1 VCTCVYGEGA
11 GQIRLSG
18 NGLKGQFGGSVDGT
32 SSLTFTVPSFLL
44 LGRAGTVFSIRTVSG
59 EGWKRVRD
67 KIDLFLI
74 SISKSRNSRLSC
86 SRLQDMI
93 VISVVLEGNVFR
105 PPILKFAVQNQ
116 PTVFDN
122 PTRITYHYC
131 PMERTHQKEK
141 WSRHSDNKIKSWC
154 ILNSTLCFAIKVI

>member
-1 VCTCVYGEGA
+1 M
-11 GQIRLSG
+11 
-18 NGLKGQFGGSVDGT
+18 
-32 SSLTFTVPSFLL
+32 
-44 LGRAGTVFSIRTVSG
+44 GRARLHLRFPAFYYWG
-59 EGWKRVRD
+59 ELELYFPFALSVVMDGWKRVRD

-86 SRLQDMI
+86 SCLRGMI

-131 PMERTHQKEK
+131 PMERTHQQEK

-154 ILNSTLCFAIKVI
+154 IFNSTLCFAIKVI